1 MMIRQI
7 DQRLRLFVGGGVG
20 RAIVGWGEAGTG
32 SAMPPPAPP
41 DPAAT
46 TDAPDATAPATTGAA
61 PTWAISGSYP
71 PASTMT
77 DRQVLA
83 LRGP

>member
-1 MMIRQI
+1 MIRQI

-32 SAMPPPAPP
+32 SAVPAPAPP

-46 TDAPDATAPATTGAA
+46 TGRAGRNCPGNHGNGAHVGHLGFV
-61 PTWAISGSYP
+61 S
-71 PASTMT
+71 ASVPMT
-77 DRQVLA
+77 DRQVLP